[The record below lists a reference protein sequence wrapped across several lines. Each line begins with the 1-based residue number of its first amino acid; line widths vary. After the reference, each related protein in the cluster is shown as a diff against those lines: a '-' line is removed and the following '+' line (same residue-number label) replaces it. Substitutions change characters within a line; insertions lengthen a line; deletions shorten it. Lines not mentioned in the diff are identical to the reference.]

1 MVRDPRNIDTSEGP
15 SSALPTTPDIPAP
28 AFPAPSPDT
37 ARPTAPPPDGLEYA
51 EHAWSSHLQSTVPPS
66 GVSLLEEDFVMPER
80 LFFDRLEERA
90 RRAELLTVMLQAQG
104 ISPSSGVRAL
114 QAALGAIVTSAEEA
128 HLKSLASL
136 TRALQA
142 AIGELGIGATE
153 TMASRTFDV
162 LVLDET
168 EISRDLVALAV
179 EAQGHMVRCAAS
191 YNDFVRHLDERLPD
205 LLVTDIELTN
215 APPRHF
221 CASLN
226 ELLATRAIPVVFFS
240 SVEPE
245 IMDDLARTARARAA
259 ISKAK
264 GVTGLMS
271 ELEKVFRSL

>member
-1 MVRDPRNIDTSEGP
+1 MVALVTQQMVRDPRIIITELDDAIPP
-15 SSALPTTPDIPAP
+15 SSP
-28 AFPAPSPDT
+28 T
-37 ARPTAPPPDGLEYA
+37 ARPTAPPPDKVGYA
-51 EHAWSSHLQSTVPPS
+51 EHAQHRHLQSTVPPS
-66 GVSLLEEDFVMPER
+66 GVSMLEEDFVMPER

-104 ISPSSGVRAL
+104 LSPASGVRAL
-114 QAALGAIVTSAEEA
+114 QAALGAIVASAEET

-142 AIGELGIGATE
+142 AIGELGIAT
-153 TMASRTFDV
+153 THDPKARTFDV

-191 YNDFVRHLDERLPD
+191 YDDFVRHLDERLPD
-205 LLVTDIELTN
+205 LLITDIELTN

-221 CASLN
+221 CASLA
-226 ELLATRAIPVVFFS
+226 ELLTTRPVPVVFFS
-240 SVEPE
+240 SVEASVME
-245 IMDDLARTARARAA
+245 DLARKARARAA

-264 GVTGLMS
+264 GVTALMT
-271 ELEKVFRSL
+271 ELEQVFHSL